1 MADTAFHPDENQ
13 PEDVQEPM
21 VFPKIT
27 TSIVTKPFS
36 DTASWVRHLS
46 NIDIPIKR
54 ETAIILEQLRENEDA
69 VDAHSLSDLIR
80 NDPLLSLKVMVQLS
94 RSRSSKIVTAPETV
108 LSTLIMMGICPFFR
122 KFGAQPTIEDRL
134 EKYPDA
140 LEGLKQ
146 VLKRSHRSA
155 NFALNFAIH
164 RMDDDPEVIHLAA
177 MLHDTAEMLLW
188 CHAPEL
194 MLHITEKQKADATVR
209 SSVIQPAILNCELLD
224 VTQGL
229 FKLWRMPELLI
240 SATDDKHAETPKV
253 KQVKL
258 AVQVARHTS
267 QQGWYNPAMPDDVVE
282 VAQLLQLSNKTA
294 LQLLQNI
301 DF

>member
-13 PEDVQEPM
+13 PEEVQEPM

-27 TSIVTKPFS
+27 SSLLSAPFK
-36 DTASWVRHLS
+36 DINGWTRHFA

-54 ETAIILEQLRENEDA
+54 ETALIIEGLRENEDDVEA
-69 VDAHSLSDLIR
+69 NTLAEIIR
-80 NDPLLSLKVMVQLS
+80 EDPLLTLKVMVQLS
-94 RSRSSKIVTAPETV
+94 RSRSSKIVTPPETV
-108 LSTLIMMGICPFFR
+108 LSTLVMMGICPFFR
-122 KFGAQPTIEDRL
+122 KFGPQPTIEDRL
-134 EKYPDA
+134 EKYPEA
-140 LEGLKQ
+140 LESLRE
-146 VLKRSHRSA
+146 VMRRSHRAA

-164 RMDDDPEVIHLAA
+164 RMDDDADVIHLAA
-177 MLHDTAEMLLW
+177 FLHDSAEMLMW

-194 MLHITEKQKADATVR
+194 MLKIKHAQKADSALR
-209 SSVIQPAILNCELLD
+209 SNVIQLAVLNCELLD
-224 VTQGL
+224 LTQNL

-240 SATDDKHAETPKV
+240 KATDDKHAETPKM

-258 AVQVARHTS
+258 AVQVARHTA

-282 VAQLLQLSNKTA
+282 VAQLLQLSNKA
-294 LQLLQNI
+294 SLQLLQNI